1 MKRYDLL
8 DMIRGIALINMILY
22 HGIWD
27 LVYLFHVNWQ
37 WYYSTVGYLWQQS
50 ICWTFILLSGFCWS
64 FGKKHFQRG
73 MIVFTAGL
81 IVTATTI
88 WFIPSERIVFGILS
102 MIGSSMLLMTFF
114 NKFLQ
119 RIRPLTGVL
128 NAFVLFMIT
137 RNINA
142 GFLGFEQW
150 NLGKLPDILYANV
163 ITAYLG
169 FPGEEFYST
178 DYFSLFP
185 WFYLYLT
192 GYFLYRIFERR
203 NWNRFLKKS
212 PLIRIQKIGKHS
224 LEIYLLHQP
233 ILYIGLNVVFGI
245 FQ

>member
-8 DMIRGIALINMILY
+8 DTIRGIALINMILY

-50 ICWTFILLSGFCWS
+50 ICWTFILLSGFCWPL
-64 FGKKHFQRG
+64 GKKHFQRG
-73 MIVFTAGL
+73 MFVFAAGIIITVATAL
-81 IVTATTI
+81 VM
-88 WFIPSERIVFGILS
+88 PSERIVFGILT
-102 MIGSSMLLMTFF
+102 MIGSSMLLMIFF
-114 NKFLQ
+114 HKYLH
-119 RIRPLTGVL
+119 RIRSLTGISIS
-128 NAFVLFMIT
+128 FVLFVFT
-137 RNINA
+137 RNINN
-142 GFLGFEQW
+142 GYLGFEHW
-150 NLGKLPDILYANV
+150 NFVKLPDILYANG

-185 WFYLYLT
+185 WFFLYLT
-192 GYFLYRIFERR
+192 GYFLYRISEKR

-212 PLIRIQKIGKHS
+212 PLTRIQKIGKHS

-233 ILYIGLNVVFGI
+233 ILYIGLNCIFG
-245 FQ
+245 FL